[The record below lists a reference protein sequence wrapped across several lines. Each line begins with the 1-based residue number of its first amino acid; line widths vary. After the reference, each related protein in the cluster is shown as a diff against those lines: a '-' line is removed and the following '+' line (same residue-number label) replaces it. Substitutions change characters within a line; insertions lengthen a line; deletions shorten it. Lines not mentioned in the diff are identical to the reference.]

1 MALFLFP
8 LANDDFEVVG
18 QMLRHPQML
27 LGLDDSGAHCGQI
40 QDASLPSFLL
50 GYWMRDEKLFP
61 VEEAIRKLT
70 SEPAEFFG
78 LRDRGVLREG
88 AFADIHVIDLAGQLL
103 PS

>member
-1 MALFLFP
+1 
-8 LANDDFEVVG
+8 
-18 QMLRHPQML
+18 
-27 LGLDDSGAHCGQI
+27 
-40 QDASLPSFLL
+40 
-50 GYWMRDEKLFP
+50 MRDEKLFP

-103 PS
+103 RS